1 MPAGDRPGGG
11 ASDDPLTGGPD
22 PTASATTMVS
32 PLDFPGIPADAARLV
47 GVRRTLQDW
56 ALAAG
61 LPHTTAADLVLAA
74 YEAMANSAEHAYRN
88 RSGTI
93 DLLATCDDDEVVV
106 TVRDRGD
113 WRPPPADPGHRGR
126 GLMMIRSMSQAEV
139 EPGPHGTTVR
149 MRWPRR

>member
-1 MPAGDRPGGG
+1 MPGGDRAGGG
-11 ASDDPLTGGPD
+11 DPDDALTGGPD
-22 PTASATTMVS
+22 PSVSAATMVS

-47 GVRRTLQDW
+47 AVRRALQDW

-61 LPHTTAADLVLAA
+61 LPHTTATDLVLAA
-74 YEAMANSAEHAYRN
+74 YEAMANSAEHAYRD

-93 DLLATCDDDEVVV
+93 DLLATCGDDEVVV
-106 TVRDRGD
+106 TVRDRGE

-139 EPGPHGTTVR
+139 EPGPNGTTVR

>member
-1 MPAGDRPGGG
+1 MSIDDRVDG
-11 ASDDPLTGGPD
+11 AVGSPD
-22 PTASATTMVS
+22 PTVAATALVRPMECA
-32 PLDFPGIPADAARLV
+32 GIPADAARLV
-47 GVRRTLQDW
+47 GVRRKLQDW

-61 LPHTTAADLVLAA
+61 IPATTAGDLVLAA
-74 YEAMANSAEHAYRN
+74 YEAMANAAEHAYRD
-88 RSGTI
+88 RPGTI
-93 DLLATCDDDEVVV
+93 DLHATCDDDEVVV

-126 GLMMIRSMSQAEV
+126 GLTMIRSTSRAEV